1 VVGGVSSTRPG
12 GGGVLPFTGG
22 ASLPMLAAALGL
34 LGLGAASVFAGRRR
48 RRA

>member
-1 VVGGVSSTRPG
+1 LGGVSPSSS

-22 ASLPMLAAALGL
+22 ASLPMLVVAIALV
-34 LGLGAASVFAGRRR
+34 GLGGASLFAGSRRR